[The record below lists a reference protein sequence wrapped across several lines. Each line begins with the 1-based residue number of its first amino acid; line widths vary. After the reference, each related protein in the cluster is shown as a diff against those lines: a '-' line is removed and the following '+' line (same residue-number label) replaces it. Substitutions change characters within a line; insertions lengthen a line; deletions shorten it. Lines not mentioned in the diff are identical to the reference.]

1 LNKNSKYLIVFFF
14 LIVFCCFKIYVFE
27 KEKQVLKLDQ
37 IELSNASYGFFNVDI
52 WEEKFYNILSK
63 KIDEFQ
69 INEGDRK
76 ANFLK
81 ISSLLESIINEFETN
96 YKSNNIKKS
105 FLGVSYK
112 NIGVDLFSIFE
123 ELKNNIPSISNTIL
137 DFFEIDENK
146 YKLKSYLNQQLK
158 NFTRTTFSQTDY
170 YLLDKILETYGQNSI
185 AQTQIEIDNKIEKID
200 SLLKPFYIILILI
213 VISSSVLFYNHK
225 MNSLD
230 IILISIISLV
240 LLFLGISLPLIDID
254 ARIKLIEFN
263 FIGEKIKFS
272 NQVLYFKSKSLIQ
285 VCKLMLSNSESIQT
299 ISTGM
304 LLFFFSFILPVI
316 KTIFSLFFII
326 TKKVSN
332 NNIINTIVFKSGKWS
347 MADVMVVSILISY
360 LGFSGIV
367 SSQISNLETLSD
379 GFNVITSNQSKLN
392 VGFFFFTGYVLS
404 GLIISNLITKIIN
417 KNVS

>member
-1 LNKNSKYLIVFFF
+1 MNKNSKYLIVFFF

-170 YLLDKILETYGQNSI
+170 YLLDKILEKYGQNSI
-185 AQTQIEIDNKIEKID
+185 AQSQIEIDNKIEKID
-200 SLLKPFYIILILI
+200 SLLKPFYILLILI

>member
-1 LNKNSKYLIVFFF
+1 MNKNSKYLIVFFF

-170 YLLDKILETYGQNSI
+170 YLLDKILEKYGQNSI
-185 AQTQIEIDNKIEKID
+185 AQSQIEIDNKIEKID
-200 SLLKPFYIILILI
+200 SLLKPFYILLTLI

>member
-1 LNKNSKYLIVFFF
+1 M
-14 LIVFCCFKIYVFE
+14 IVFCCFKIYVFE

-170 YLLDKILETYGQNSI
+170 YLLDKILEKYGQNSI
-185 AQTQIEIDNKIEKID
+185 AQSQIEIDNKIEKID
-200 SLLKPFYIILILI
+200 SLLKPFYILLILI

>member
-1 LNKNSKYLIVFFF
+1 MNKNSKYLIVFFF

>member
-1 LNKNSKYLIVFFF
+1 M
-14 LIVFCCFKIYVFE
+14 IVFCCFKIYVFE

-146 YKLKSYLNQQLK
+146 YKLKSYLNQQLQ

-200 SLLKPFYIILILI
+200 SLLKPFYILLILI

-230 IILISIISLV
+230 IILISIVSLV